1 MLWGHDVQRKIACN
15 RVRNLI
21 HGKFTGRWIRGDWTA
36 TMTNANIIGA
46 FSEEQVSNLTGLSR
60 AQLRGWN
67 RRGFI
72 EPEFKVGESP
82 RQPFTFIY
90 SFKDLLKL
98 RVLNQLRNVFSVPM
112 HELERVE
119 RELSHLGDEKW
130 TSQKL
135 WVSNRRVVFE
145 EPESRR
151 KREIASKQFVA
162 EIALEVVT
170 SDARSDIIKL
180 NRRNGGEVGRIVSRR
195 HIHSSDPV
203 FAGTRIPVAAIA
215 EYLALD
221 FRAEDILD
229 RFPDLQIGDVHAAR
243 QWLQEA
249 A

>member
-1 MLWGHDVQRKIACN
+1 
-15 RVRNLI
+15 
-21 HGKFTGRWIRGDWTA
+21 
-36 TMTNANIIGA
+36 MTNTNILGA
-46 FSEEQVSNLTGLSR
+46 FSEEQVSRLTGLSR
-60 AQLRGWN
+60 TQLRGWN

-72 EPEFKVGESP
+72 EPEFKVGDNP

-90 SFKDLLKL
+90 SFKDLIKL

-119 RELSHLGDEKW
+119 RELCHLGDEKW

-170 SDARSDIIKL
+170 SDARADIQKM
-180 NRRNGGEVGRIVSRR
+180 NRRNGGEVGVIVRKK
-195 HIHSSDPV
+195 HVHSSEPV
-203 FAGTRIPVAAIA
+203 FSGTRIPVAAIA
-215 EYLALD
+215 EYLNLGFEAGQ
-221 FRAEDILD
+221 IID
-229 RFPDLQIGDVHAAR
+229 RFPDLHLGDIDAAR
-243 QWLQEA
+243 AWFREA